1 MVPDEL
7 SGHGRCLSPGKGSK
21 IGSAERDSG
30 TYSAQKNIL
39 YADEPVSEDPTQ
51 EPSEGIRQRRIL
63 TCAQFGRNTVGLA
76 HIFRRLELSI
86 TAIPESS
93 TANRGAAVMTTT
105 RYYSP
110 NTAKAPHSSLDEQ
123 RNFQRDRRGVLLEVS
138 ASETGVDRL
147 PELDELH
154 DRAVACGTDVSG
166 ILTLALELGGTVPRP
181 QLGRTLDLWRILA
194 TLGAADLTVARI
206 VEPHLDALAIL
217 SEAGQQELN
226 SEGSTWGVF
235 AAQGPGVQ
243 LSADAVDTGWVL
255 NGEKPWCSI
264 AGALSHA
271 LVTARSGD
279 AVQLLAVDLHHP
291 GIAHSGRPWRAL
303 GLPAVPS
310 SGLIFHN
317 VPAVP
322 VGEPGW
328 YLYRPGFAWGGVG
341 VAAVWHGAATAIAR
355 RLYRHCLSRSP
366 DQIAMWHLG
375 TADQELWSANTAFHA
390 AATVADSV
398 PATATSQTTI
408 PTITASRLRATVVRA
423 AETVLSVAAHGM
435 GPEPLAFEADH
446 GQRVADLEL
455 YLRQDHGE
463 RSVANHGASLLKRAA
478 EPSSGGAPW

>member
-1 MVPDEL
+1 MTATR
-7 SGHGRCLSPGKGSK
+7 SHSP
-21 IGSAERDSG
+21 
-30 TYSAQKNIL
+30 
-39 YADEPVSEDPTQ
+39 
-51 EPSEGIRQRRIL
+51 
-63 TCAQFGRNTVGLA
+63 
-76 HIFRRLELSI
+76 
-86 TAIPESS
+86 
-93 TANRGAAVMTTT
+93 TT
-105 RYYSP
+105 P
-110 NTAKAPHSSLDEQ
+110 AMPHSSLDDQHSLQ
-123 RNFQRDRRGVLLEVS
+123 RARRGVLLEVS
-138 ASETGVDRL
+138 ASEAGGKRL
-147 PELDELH
+147 PELNELH
-154 DRAVACGTDVSG
+154 DRAVACGTDVSD
-166 ILTLALELGGTVPRP
+166 ILQLALELGGTAPRP

-206 VEPHLDALAIL
+206 VEPHLDALTIL
-217 SEAGQQELN
+217 GEAGQEQLN
-226 SEGSTWGVF
+226 SEGYTWGVF
-235 AAQGPGVQ
+235 AAQGPGAQ
-243 LSADAVDTGWVL
+243 LSADVGDTGWVL

-264 AGALSHA
+264 AGSLSHA
-271 LVTARSGD
+271 LVTARTGD
-279 AVQLLAVDLHHP
+279 AVQLLAVDLHHR
-291 GIAHSGRPWRAL
+291 GITQSGRTWRAL

-328 YLYRPGFAWGGVG
+328 YLHRPGFAWGGAG

-375 TADQELWSANTAFHA
+375 AADQGLWSATTAFHS

-398 PATATSQTTI
+398 PGAAEWQSTTS
-408 PTITASRLRATVVRA
+408 TITASRLRATVVRA

-463 RSVANHGASLLKRAA
+463 RSVASHGASLLKRAA
-478 EPSSGGAPW
+478 EPSSGGPPW